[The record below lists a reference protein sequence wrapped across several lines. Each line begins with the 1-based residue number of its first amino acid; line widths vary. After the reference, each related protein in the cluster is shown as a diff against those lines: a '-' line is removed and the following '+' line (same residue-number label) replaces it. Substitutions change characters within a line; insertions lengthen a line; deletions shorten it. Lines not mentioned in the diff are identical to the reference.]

1 MAIPDDEIRLEVI
14 IRGDFVGALLELL
27 GQHPEEPQR
36 SAAGRNPKGK
46 EPPVYLTVEAA
57 AAILGVSAHTLED
70 WRWKRKGP
78 PWIRISR
85 SCVRYDQKVLQDWLA
100 SRSVQAIPK
109 T

>member
-1 MAIPDDEIRLEVI
+1 MAAPDDEIRLEVI
-14 IRGDFVGALLELL
+14 LRGDFARALLELL
-27 GQHPEEPQR
+27 GQPPEKPRQ
-36 SAAGRNPKGK
+36 SAWDRNPKEK
-46 EPPVYLTVEAA
+46 EPPVYLTPEAA
-57 AAILGVSAHTLED
+57 AAILGVSVHTLED